1 MIKILEFLLQSSPVV
16 ALVFVV
22 YILLDLKIKH
32 LKEDGQNDLKAEI
45 KEIRTVLFAGAG
57 TTIKKVSKN
66 GN

>member
-1 MIKILEFLLQSSPVV
+1 MIKIFEFLLQSSPVV
-16 ALVFVV
+16 ALIFIV

-32 LKEDGQNDLKAEI
+32 LKDGQNDLKSEI
-45 KEIRTVLFAGAG
+45 KEIRTLLFAGAG